1 MHDSASLHTCPRC
14 QRKTGA
20 PYRVVPV
27 DLVSL
32 RLLVRCD
39 ACRHRWSV
47 IVSKD
52 SMPDVTLARLAG
64 RTVWPTPQEITPR
77 RTA

>member
-1 MHDSASLHTCPRC
+1 MHEHFPQHTCPRC
-14 QRKTGA
+14 QRKAGA

-27 DLVSL
+27 DTVTL

-47 IVSKD
+47 IVPKNSV
-52 SMPDVTLARLAG
+52 PDVTLARLAG
-64 RTVWPTPQEITPR
+64 RTVWP
-77 RTA
+77 AFN